1 MSALTDKLT
10 AIEAKVQQV
19 WHHLEEEARSEL
31 ATLLTD
37 AKAEA
42 SKIRTDVEAELR
54 GEYADE
60 IRPIITDLREEAE
73 QAIEAAG
80 PKVTAAVQKA
90 IAAAVAKFGSL
101 IGEEL

>member
-1 MSALTDKLT
+1 VSLHDKIA
-10 AIEAKVQQV
+10 AIEAKVAPV
-19 WHHLEEEARSEL
+19 LHHLEQEAKAEVEQLL
-31 ATLLTD
+31 AD

-42 SKIRTDVEAELR
+42 AKVRDDVEATVR
-54 GEYADE
+54 GELADE

-101 IGEEL
+101 IGENL

>member
-1 MSALTDKLT
+1 MSTLHDKIA
-10 AIEAKVQQV
+10 AIEAKITPVL
-19 WHHLEEEARSEL
+19 HHLEEEARSEL

-37 AKAEA
+37 AKDEA

-101 IGEEL
+101 IGENL